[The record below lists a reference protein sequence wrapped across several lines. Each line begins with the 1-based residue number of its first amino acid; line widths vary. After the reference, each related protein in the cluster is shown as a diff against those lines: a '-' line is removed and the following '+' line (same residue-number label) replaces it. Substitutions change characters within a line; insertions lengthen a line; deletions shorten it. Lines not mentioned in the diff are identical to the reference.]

1 MNKIFLVIL
10 AFISINLNAQIEK
23 NAKKFTDEMTTVM
36 ELSQEES
43 AELYEMNLNRL
54 KELREIRNENK
65 DMDKDEL
72 KKLVQPI
79 QKKYSKELR
88 VMVGNEKMEK
98 WKDYRK
104 EKKAKQ

>member
-1 MNKIFLVIL
+1 M
-10 AFISINLNAQIEK
+10 NAQVEK

-43 AELYEMNLNRL
+43 AELYEMNLKRL
-54 KELREIRNENK
+54 KEMREIRNENK

-72 KKLVQPI
+72 KKLVKPI

-88 VMVGNEKMEK
+88 AMVGNEKMTK
-98 WKDYRK
+98 WTEYRK
-104 EKKAKQ
+104 KKKQNSNP